1 MPAQPN
7 QRKELEDALSKR
19 ILVIDGAMGTTIRGY
34 GLTEADTRGE
44 RFADAPK
51 DLKNNG
57 DILSLTRPDVIGDIH
72 RRFIVAGAD
81 IIETNTFSGSSIA
94 QSEFFVEDPRETGKG
109 RKDPAF
115 YQGVMDD
122 QFLRDLAWDINYESA
137 RLCRIWADNI
147 GTDTGRKRYVAGAIG
162 PLTVSLSVS
171 PDADDAGFRVVTF
184 DQVVEDYKRQTRA
197 LIAGGSDIILVETIF
212 DALNAKAALV
222 AVQQVF
228 AEDKIELPIS
238 ISAAVGLGGETMISA
253 QKVEAFFNAVRNV
266 NPLSVGL
273 NCSLGPDKL
282 RPFLAELASKADTF
296 VSAYPNAGM
305 PNPLSPTGF
314 DLDPHHMGEF
324 MTDFGTNHLM
334 NIAGGCCGN
343 TPDHI
348 AAIAKAVER
357 IEPRPIPKIEPRL
370 RLSGS
375 DAFTLEKNANYLMI
389 GERTNVAGSP
399 KFAKLIKEG
408 KLDEAVSVA
417 RQQVENGANVID
429 ICMDEGLIDGVEMMT
444 RYLQIIGSEPEIAK
458 VPFMVD
464 SSKWEVIEAGLKCLQ
479 GKGIVNSISLK
490 EGEEAFKDRARTV
503 KQYGAATV
511 VMAFDEQGQAATY
524 EDKIRICERAY
535 RILVDEVGFNPEDI
549 IFDPNILTVATGMEE
564 HNNYAMDF
572 FNATRWI
579 KENLPGAKVS
589 GGVSN
594 ISFSFRGNNKV
605 REAMHAAF
613 LYHAIKAGMD
623 MGIVN
628 AGMLELYEEVPKE
641 LLEKVEDVLLNRRP
655 DATEILVDYAEQ
667 FKGQTGAKKQEAD
680 LSWREAPVAKRLEHA
695 LLRGITDFIDE
706 DTQEALDQ
714 LAIPLKV
721 IEGPLMDGMS
731 VVGDLFGAGKMFLPQ
746 VVKSARVM
754 KKSVA
759 YLQPFM
765 EAEKAA
771 KARARELLVEAAEKT
786 VEALASGGTITL
798 TEGFVYTPQPSL
810 NVEERRLEIQFAADL
825 SADLELTAKA
835 YEAQFGNVL
844 DRNNVQELSPEYAA
858 TRESRQKWS
867 IATLEPAGAFIDWLY
882 HKRLRELPADSL
894 IVFNAGGQGSG
905 KTTATKKLANHQ
917 EIGLIMDGTLQ
928 NLARSEAHVEAAF
941 THGHGVE
948 IRFVYCPWPQ
958 AVENMVHRAMEET
971 GGRIVPLSRSSKG
984 HFQSA
989 RSTLTLVKEYQHLI
1003 RFRLLVV
1010 DNSIFTTPV
1019 IRDAGWLE
1027 AHLHNSVAD
1036 LANQGDT
1043 LLRNLFER
1051 HAEDPRYTN
1060 EVRSGF
1066 LQDGILAEEVRPG
1079 SRSDIAVPPGSG
1091 SATTADSGSP
1101 DGQQQKRLTVSD
1113 LLPAEAAQKGAPTI
1127 VLATVKGD
1135 VHDIGKNIVGVVLA
1149 CNGFRVIDLG
1159 VMVACDKILDAAKNE
1174 NADIIGLSGLI
1185 TPSLDEMVHVASEM
1199 ERTGFSLPLL
1209 IGGATTSAAHTAI
1222 KIAPKYKEPVVHVV
1236 DASRSVP
1243 VMTALLSKD
1252 QRAGF
1257 VDSHNQRYEKL
1268 RSDFANKNEAAK
1280 LIPLAEAQTKKFDC
1294 DWATQEIAVPK
1305 TLGITT
1311 FDPLPIETVR
1321 PFIDWSPFFHTW
1333 ELRGRWMPEEQ
1344 IFRSAL
1350 AEFQEQVGIEAA
1362 KLFTDAN
1369 AILDR
1374 VIAEGQFQ
1382 IRACYGFHPANS
1394 IGDDIEVYT
1403 DESRKEIA
1411 CVYHTLRQQMVK
1423 KDKPNFAL
1431 ADYIAPKESGRTDYI
1446 GGFCVGVHG
1455 ADEFADT
1462 YKAAHD
1468 DYTSIMIKAV
1478 ADRLAEATAEY
1489 LHLQARINWG
1499 FEKPDDLTNEDLIK
1513 ERYRGIRPAPGY
1525 PSQPDHTEKP
1535 ILFSLL
1541 DATEHTGVTLTE
1553 SMAMHPGSA
1562 VSGLYFGHPEA
1573 RYFATGKLNKD
1584 QVEDYA
1590 ARKGVT
1596 VEFAEKW
1603 LGPWLAY

>member
-1 MPAQPN
+1 MSAQPN
-7 QRKELEDALSKR
+7 ARKELEAELSKR

-34 GLTEADTRGE
+34 GLTEADTRGQ

-72 RRFIVAGAD
+72 RRFLVAGAD

-109 RKDPAF
+109 RKDPDF
-115 YQGVMDD
+115 YQKVMDN

-184 DQVVEDYKRQTRA
+184 DQVVEDYKRQARA
-197 LIAGGSDIILVETIF
+197 LIAGGSDILLVETIF

-222 AVQQVF
+222 AIQQVF
-228 AEDKIELPIS
+228 TEDNIELPIS

-273 NCSLGPDKL
+273 NCSLGPDKI

-314 DLDPHHMGEF
+314 DLEPHHMGEF
-324 MTDFGTNHLM
+324 MTDFGSNHLM

-357 IEPRPIPKIEPRL
+357 IEPRPIPTVEPRL

-375 DAFTLEKNANYLMI
+375 DAFTLERNANFLMI

-490 EGEEAFKDRARTV
+490 EGEEAFKARARTV
-503 KQYGAATV
+503 KQYGAAVV

-535 RILVDEVGFNPEDI
+535 RILVDEVDFNPEDI

-564 HNNYAMDF
+564 HNNYAVDF

-628 AGMLELYEEVPKE
+628 AGMLEVYEEVPKE

-667 FKGQTGAKKQEAD
+667 FKGQSGAKKQEAD
-680 LSWREAPVAKRLEHA
+680 LSWRDAPVAKRLEHA
-695 LLRGITDFIDE
+695 LLRGITDFIDQ

-714 LAIPLKV
+714 LVVPLKV

-771 KARARELLVEAAEKT
+771 KARARELLVVAAEKT
-786 VEALASGGTITL
+786 VEAIASGGSVNLI
-798 TEGFVYTPQPSL
+798 EGFSYAPHPDLSL
-810 NVEERRLEIQFAADL
+810 EERRLEIQFAADL
-825 SADLELTAKA
+825 SADLEFTAKS
-835 YEAQFGNVL
+835 YEARFGHTADVAS
-844 DRNNVQELSPEYAA
+844 VQELNAA
-858 TRESRQKWS
+858 YSASEESRGVYNN
-867 IATLEPAGAFIDWLY
+867 ATLQPARAFV
-882 HKRLRELPADSL
+882 R
-894 IVFNAGGQGSG
+894 
-905 KTTATKKLANHQ
+905 
-917 EIGLIMDGTLQ
+917 
-928 NLARSEAHVEAAF
+928 
-941 THGHGVE
+941 
-948 IRFVYCPWPQ
+948 
-958 AVENMVHRAMEET
+958 
-971 GGRIVPLSRSSKG
+971 
-984 HFQSA
+984 
-989 RSTLTLVKEYQHLI
+989 
-1003 RFRLLVV
+1003 
-1010 DNSIFTTPV
+1010 
-1019 IRDAGWLE
+1019 WLE
-1027 AHLHNSVAD
+1027 AK
-1036 LANQGDT
+1036 
-1043 LLRNLFER
+1043 
-1051 HAEDPRYTN
+1051 
-1060 EVRSGF
+1060 RSGQPVEADP
-1066 LQDGILAEEVRPG
+1066 LQPAP
-1079 SRSDIAVPPGSG
+1079 SVPTV
-1091 SATTADSGSP
+1091 A
-1101 DGQQQKRLTVSD
+1101 LTVND
-1113 LLPAEAAQKGAPTI
+1113 LLPAEAVQKGAPTI

-1149 CNGFRVIDLG
+1149 CNGFRVVDLG
-1159 VMVACDKILDAAKNE
+1159 VMVPCDKILEAAKNE
-1174 NADIIGLSGLI
+1174 NADIVGLSGLI
-1185 TPSLDEMVHVASEM
+1185 TPSLDEMVHVAAEM
-1199 ERTGFSLPLL
+1199 ERNGFKLPLL

-1222 KIAPKYKEPVVHVV
+1222 KIAPKYQQPVVHVV

-1243 VMTALLSKD
+1243 VMTALLSQD
-1252 QRAGF
+1252 QRDGF
-1257 VDSHNQRYEKL
+1257 IASHNQRYEKL
-1268 RSDFANKNEAAK
+1268 RADFANKDEAGK
-1280 LIPLAEAQTKKFDC
+1280 LISLAEARENQFSC
-1294 DWATQEIAVPK
+1294 NWSTQEIAVPK
-1305 TLGITT
+1305 KLGVTS

-1333 ELRGRWMPEEQ
+1333 ELRGRWIPDEQ
-1344 IFRSAL
+1344 VFRSAL
-1350 AEFQEQVGIEAA
+1350 SEFQDQVGAEAA
-1362 KLFTDAN
+1362 KLYADAN

-1382 IRACYGFHPANS
+1382 IRACYAFDPANS

-1403 DESRKEIA
+1403 DETRSEVA
-1411 CVYHTLRQQMVK
+1411 CVYHTLRQQMLK
-1423 KDKPNFAL
+1423 KDKPNYAL
-1431 ADYIAPKESGRTDYI
+1431 ADFVAPKASGRADYI

-1468 DYTSIMIKAV
+1468 DYTSILIKAV

-1499 FEKPDDLTNEDLIK
+1499 FETAQDFTNEDLIK

-1535 ILFSLL
+1535 ILFNLIK
-1541 DATEHTGVTLTE
+1541 ATENTGVNLTE

-1584 QVEDYA
+1584 QVQDYA
-1590 ARKGVT
+1590 QRKGVG
-1596 VEFAEKW
+1596 VEFAERW